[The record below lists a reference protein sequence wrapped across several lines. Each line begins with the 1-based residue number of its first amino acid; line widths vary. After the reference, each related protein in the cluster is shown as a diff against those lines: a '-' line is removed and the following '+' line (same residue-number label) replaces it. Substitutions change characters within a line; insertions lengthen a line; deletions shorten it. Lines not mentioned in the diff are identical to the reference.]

1 MSGCALEFL
10 EYVEGMLYFPR
21 WGEKRGFLA
30 DIGSRA
36 SIEQFKCSRL
46 VADKTT
52 GNYEISEF

>member
-1 MSGCALEFL
+1 MNT
-10 EYVEGMLYFPR
+10 
-21 WGEKRGFLA
+21 
-30 DIGSRA
+30 GSLA